1 MSKKDE
7 EEEIEKE
14 IKLIEIREAEKAGII
29 GLKVRDVANAVIK
42 DNELLSLDA
51 LLKSIPEELL
61 DTEITDSSLHDVGME
76 IKKIRDK
83 QREDKIH
90 VRSFLALLFDRIIR
104 L

>member
-1 MSKKDE
+1 MAESKKDE
-7 EEEIEKE
+7 EVEEE

-90 VRSFLALLFDRIIR
+90 VRSFLTLLFDRIIR

>member
-1 MSKKDE
+1 MSKKGE
-7 EEEIEKE
+7 EEEVEKE
-14 IKLIEIREAEKAGII
+14 IKLIEIREASKAGII
-29 GLKVRDVANAVIK
+29 GLKVRDVANEVIK
-42 DNELLSLDA
+42 DNELLSPDA

-61 DTEITDSSLHDVGME
+61 DTEISDSSLHNVGIE

-90 VRSFLALLFDRIIR
+90 VRSFLTLLFDRIIR